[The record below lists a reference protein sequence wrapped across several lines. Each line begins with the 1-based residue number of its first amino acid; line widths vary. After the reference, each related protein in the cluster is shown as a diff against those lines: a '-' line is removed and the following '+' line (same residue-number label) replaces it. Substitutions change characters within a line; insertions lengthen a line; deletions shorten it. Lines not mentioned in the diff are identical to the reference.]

1 MHVTITGVPR
11 RQADED
17 TAGKIERL
25 VVPFVQ
31 SLRGAYI
38 AANISDDE
46 SATIDLL
53 ADILVYA
60 AKVEG
65 TDVDE
70 LAERAAR
77 SANGELF
84 DAERGG

>member
-11 RQADED
+11 HHATTADKVD
-17 TAGKIERL
+17 RL
-25 VVPFVQ
+25 VIPFVQ
-31 SLRGAYI
+31 SLRDAYV

-46 SATIDLL
+46 SATVDLL

-60 AKVEG
+60 SKVEG
-65 TDVDE
+65 TTVEE
-70 LAERAAR
+70 LAEQAAR

-84 DAERGG
+84 EAERG